1 MNGLHGKV
9 AVVTGVAHGIG
20 AAIAAMLTEEGAA
33 VHGIDRD
40 TVDVTDAAQVNSFV
54 KKLGQIDILVN
65 AAGGVMGQVHQAV
78 EETSEESWHA
88 ILDANLTGTFLFTR
102 AVVPGMKA
110 AGWGRIVNISSGAG
124 RSVSLTGIA
133 AYTSAKAGQIGF
145 TRQMAAELG
154 QFGITV
160 NCIAPGLIL
169 SNPATQAQW
178 DGYGETVQKAFI
190 ASLAMRRLGKAEDIA
205 NGVRYFTSER
215 ASWVTGQVISIDGG
229 RAMF

>member
-1 MNGLHGKV
+1 MSNLQGKV
-9 AVVTGVAHGIG
+9 AVVTGAAHGIG
-20 AAIAAMLTEEGAA
+20 SAIVAMLKEEGAT

-40 TVDVTDAAQVNSFV
+40 SVDVTKADQVEGFV
-54 KKLGQIDILVN
+54 RSVGRIDILVHV
-65 AAGGVMGQVHQAV
+65 AGGVIGQVHRPI

-88 ILDANLTGTFLFTR
+88 ILGPNLTGAFLFTR
-102 AVVPGMKA
+102 AVAPGMKA
-110 AGWGRIVNISSGAG
+110 AGWGRIVTISSGAG

-154 QFGITV
+154 PFGITV

-169 SNPATQAQW
+169 SNPATQKQW
-178 DGYGETVQKAFI
+178 DGYGEAGQKAYI
-190 ASLAMRRLGKAEDIA
+190 ESLPTRRLGKPEDIA
-205 NGVRYFTSER
+205 NGVRYFTSEG